1 MEQARAWYHC
11 AEHEE
16 LKRLHFES
24 AQTDVVFV
32 EGVPA

>member
-11 AEHEE
+11 AEYEE
-16 LKRLHFES
+16 LKRLRFES

-32 EGVPA
+32 EAVPA